1 MIGDKKGIYHST
13 LVHFGPARVTVKSDV
28 LKSKKGDSYFVI
40 LEHEGQEQYYNI
52 ENAECAEPF
61 KGRKGQDITIK
72 GTGSRD
78 DARIEIEGVTERK
91 TEQPQQVSPEKALD
105 VASDEVAR
113 VMNAFYL
120 IMQSADNLRGQSK
133 VDGVEMTDDQFQ
145 AICSSAFIHLDRQGL
160 IASMPT
166 TPVWSKNEQT

>member
-1 MIGDKKGIYHST
+1 MIGEKKGIYHST

-28 LKSKKGDSYFVI
+28 LKSKNKDSYFVI
-40 LEHEGQEQYYNI
+40 LEHLGDEQYYNI
-52 ENAECAEPF
+52 ENSECAKPF

-72 GTGSRD
+72 ATGSRD
-78 DARIEIEGVTERK
+78 DARIEIEGVTERRA
-91 TEQPQQVSPEKALD
+91 EQPKQDISPEKALD
-105 VASDEVAR
+105 IASDEVAR

-133 VDGVEMTDDQFQ
+133 VDGVEMSDEQFQ
-145 AICSSAFIHLDRQGL
+145 AICSSAFIHLDRNGS

-166 TPVWSKNEQT
+166 TPVWSKK